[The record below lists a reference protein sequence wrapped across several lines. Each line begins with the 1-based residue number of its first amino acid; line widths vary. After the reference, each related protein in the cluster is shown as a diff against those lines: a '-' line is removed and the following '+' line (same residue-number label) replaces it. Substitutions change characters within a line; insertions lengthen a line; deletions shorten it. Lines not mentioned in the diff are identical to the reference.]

1 MPIKKVGLLVCLFFS
16 LQRGEAIAQAVRVG
30 QAAVKPAAILGG
42 SVTVTAA
49 PGSVSFRLISKGVAS
64 SSSGVGVTTTWMGLS
79 RLSRMNLYGYFSGA
93 GAALTGG
100 SPAVS
105 IPSSAVLG
113 QMPAG
118 FPSSFT
124 PFTQSNPIAGASLLL
139 YCEPLMAVGNG
150 SRTDTLNM
158 EINLEGLSQ
167 LPAGTYTGTLYLQA
181 QML

>member
-1 MPIKKVGLLVCLFFS
+1 MPVMKVGLLVCLLFG
-16 LQRGEAIAQAVRVG
+16 LQEGEVIAQAVRVG
-30 QAAVKPAAILGG
+30 QAAVRPAAFLGG
-42 SVTVTAA
+42 SV
-49 PGSVSFRLISKGVAS
+49 SVSVAPASISFNLISDRVTS
-64 SSSGVGVTTTWMGLS
+64 SSSSVGVTTTWTGLR
-79 RLSRMNLYGYFSGA
+79 RLSRMNLYGYFSSA
-93 GAALTGG
+93 DAALTGS

-118 FPSSFT
+118 SPSSFT

-139 YCEPLMAVGNG
+139 YCEPLMAGSDG

-158 EINLEGLSQ
+158 EINLEGLAP

>member
-1 MPIKKVGLLVCLFFS
+1 MPIRRVGLLICLLFS
-16 LQRGEAIAQAVRVG
+16 LQRREATAQAVRVG
-30 QAAVKPAAILGG
+30 QAAVRPAGILGG

-49 PGSVSFRLISKGVAS
+49 PAFVSFNLVSNGLAS
-64 SSSGVGVTTTWMGLS
+64 SSSSVGVTTTWMGLS

-93 GAALTGG
+93 EAALSGG

-118 FPSSFT
+118 FPSSYT

-139 YCEPLMAVGNG
+139 YCEPSMAGGNG

-158 EINLEGLSQ
+158 QINLQGLSQ
-167 LPAGTYTGTLYLQA
+167 LPAGTYIGTLYLQA